1 MSGNTRV
8 STKAL
13 LFGTFSV
20 IPSPM
25 PPTND
30 GANDFLMPDW
40 QERYA
45 DKVRT
50 AEHAVS
56 TIRRGDKVFIG
67 SGAAEPQILVKALID
82 SAGRLAD
89 TRIMH
94 IMTLGVAPYTE
105 EKFTDQFRHNAFFIG
120 ANTRH
125 AVSEGRA
132 DYTPVFLSEIPALFK
147 SGQAPIDVA
156 LIQVSP
162 PDKHGFCSYGV
173 STDIVKSGAESAK
186 KVIAEIN
193 TQMPRALGDCFI
205 SMEDIDMA
213 VPVDVPLL
221 YSHRERA
228 DEVAR
233 RIGKNIA
240 SLIED
245 GSTLQMGIGTIPDSV
260 LHFLTDKKD
269 LGIHTEMFSDG
280 FMELAEKN
288 VINNSRKS
296 IHRGKTVASFCI
308 GSQYLYE
315 YIDNNPSVEFHPTE
329 YTNDPFIVAQNDN
342 MVAINSAIEVDLSGQ
357 VCADSLGTM
366 FYSGIGGQV
375 DFIRGASRSKGGKPV
390 IALPSTAKNDTLS
403 RISVNLKEGAG
414 VVTTR
419 GDVHYVVTEWGVAY
433 LHGKNIRE
441 RAMALIN
448 IAHPKFRKKLLEEAK
463 KINYIYKDQLIAPE
477 TCVYPEDLE
486 QVMVTKTG
494 EELSVRPI
502 RATDEEMLSD
512 MFYDLSD
519 QAIINRFF
527 SMLKSMPHRRL
538 QEFCVI
544 DYEKEISMVVL
555 GGESPNQKVVGLGS
569 YHLSPATHRAEIA
582 FLVADAWQGKG
593 IGTFLMQLLVKI
605 ARAKNFKGLT
615 AEVMRDNVAMIA
627 LMHKAGVPTKSQSVD
642 GSYLFTM
649 DF

>member
-1 MSGNTRV
+1 VSMSAALQTNSGMHV
-8 STKAL
+8 SSASRMML
-13 LFGTFSV
+13 
-20 IPSPM
+20 
-25 PPTND
+25 
-30 GANDFLMPDW
+30 DW
-40 QERYA
+40 QERYK

-50 AEHAVS
+50 PDQAVAS
-56 TIRRGDKVFIG
+56 IRRGDKVFVG
-67 SGAAEPQILVKALID
+67 SGAAEPQILVKALIE

-120 ANTRH
+120 ANTRR

-132 DYTPVFLSEIPALFK
+132 DYTPVFLSEIPALFR

-156 LIQVSP
+156 LIQVSL

-173 STDIVKSGAESAK
+173 STDIVKSAAESANH
-186 KVIAEIN
+186 VIAEIN
-193 TQMPRALGDCFI
+193 PQMPRALGDCFI
-205 SMEDIDMA
+205 NMDNIDMA

-221 YSHRERA
+221 YSQEAKA
-228 DEVAR
+228 DEISR

-260 LHFLTDKKD
+260 LHYLEDKKD
-269 LGIHTEMFSDG
+269 LGVHTEMFSDG
-280 FMELAEKN
+280 FMELARKG
-288 VINNSRKS
+288 VINNSRKI
-296 IHRGKTVASFCI
+296 IHPGKTIASFCI
-308 GSQYLYE
+308 GGRELYD
-315 YIDNNPSVEFHPTE
+315 YVDDNPGIEFHPTE
-329 YTNDPFIVAQNDN
+329 YTNDPFIIAQNER
-342 MVAINSAIEVDLSGQ
+342 MIAINSAIEVDLSGQ

-375 DFIRGASRSKGGKPV
+375 DFVRGSSRSKGGKPV
-390 IALPSTAKNDTLS
+390 IALPSTAKNDSIS
-403 RISVNLKEGAG
+403 RISVHLQPGAG

-441 RAMALIN
+441 RAMALIGV
-448 IAHPKFRKKLLEEAK
+448 AHPKFRGWLLEEAK
-463 KINYIYKDQLIAPE
+463 RLNYIYKDQMLSPE
-477 TCVYPEDLE
+477 GAVYPEE
-486 QVMVTKTG
+486 FETKMSTKDG
-494 EELSVRPI
+494 SELLVRAVRP
-502 RATDEEMLSD
+502 ADEEMLSD

-519 QAIINRFF
+519 QTIINRFF
-527 SMLKSMPHRRL
+527 SMLKSMPHREL
-538 QEFCVI
+538 QQFCCI
-544 DYEKEISMVVL
+544 DYNTEMSVVAL
-555 GGESPNQKVVGLGS
+555 TTEGVRQKVAGLGS
-569 YHLSPATHRAEIA
+569 YHLNPATHRAEIA

-593 IGTFLMQLLVKI
+593 IGTFLMRMLVKI
-605 ARAKNFKGLT
+605 AKANNIKGLT
-615 AEVMRDNVAMIA
+615 AEVMRDNLAMIA
-627 LMHKAGVPTKSQSVD
+627 LMHKSGVPAKSIPVD

>member
-1 MSGNTRV
+1 MSDK
-8 STKAL
+8 S
-13 LFGTFSV
+13 
-20 IPSPM
+20 
-25 PPTND
+25 
-30 GANDFLMPDW
+30 GASAATTGGRDPDSSYSLPDW
-40 QERYA
+40 QQRYA
-45 DKVRT
+45 EKIRT
-50 AEHAVS
+50 PEQAVA

-67 SGAAEPQILVKALID
+67 SGAAEPQVLVKALID

-120 ANTRH
+120 ANTRQ
-125 AVSEGRA
+125 AVAEGRA
-132 DYTPVFLSEIPALFK
+132 DYTPVFLSEIPRLFR
-147 SGQAPIDVA
+147 SGQVPIDVA
-156 LIQVSP
+156 LIQVSL

-173 STDIVKSGAESAK
+173 STDVVKSGAETAT

-193 TQMPRALGDCFI
+193 PRMPRALGDCFI
-205 SMEDIDMA
+205 NMDDIDLA

-221 YSHRERA
+221 YSVRERA

-260 LHFLTDKKD
+260 LHYLTDKKD
-269 LGIHTEMFSDG
+269 IGIHTEMFSDG
-280 FMELAEKN
+280 FMELVEAG
-288 VINNSRKS
+288 VITNARKT
-296 IHRGKTVASFCI
+296 IHPGKTIASFCM
-308 GSQYLYE
+308 GSQELYD
-315 YIDNNPSVEFHPTE
+315 YVDNNPAIEFHPTE
-329 YTNDPFIVAQNDN
+329 YTNDPFIICQNDK
-342 MVAINSAIEVDLSGQ
+342 MVAINSAIEVDLTGQ
-357 VCADSLGTM
+357 VCADSLGAM
-366 FYSGIGGQV
+366 FYSGIGGQL
-375 DFIRGASRSKGGKPV
+375 DFVRGASRSKGGKPV
-390 IALPSTAKNDTLS
+390 IALPSTAKNDTVS
-403 RISVNLKEGAG
+403 RISVNLREGAG

-448 IAHPKFRKKLLEEAK
+448 IAHPKFRKELMEGAK
-463 KINYIYKDQLIAPE
+463 KLNYIYKDQILSPE
-477 TCVYPEDLE
+477 EAVYPEDLE
-486 QVMVTKTG
+486 ATMVTKDG
-494 EELSVRPI
+494 VELLVRPI
-502 RATDEEMLSD
+502 KPTDEEMLSD

-519 QAIINRFF
+519 QTIINRFF

-538 QEFCVI
+538 QQFCCI
-544 DYEKEISMVVL
+544 DYE
-555 GGESPNQKVVGLGS
+555 GEMSLVAVAGEGPRQKIVGVGS
-569 YHLSPATHRAEIA
+569 YHLNPATHRAEIA

-593 IGTFLMQLLVKI
+593 IGTHLMQSLVKI
-605 ARAKNFKGLT
+605 AKSKNIKGFT

-627 LMHKAGVPTKSQSVD
+627 LMHKSGVPPKSTPVD
-642 GSYLFTM
+642 GSYLFVM

>member
-1 MSGNTRV
+1 MSDSSKSSASSANASPV
-8 STKAL
+8 SEAY
-13 LFGTFSV
+13 SM
-20 IPSPM
+20 S
-25 PPTND
+25 
-30 GANDFLMPDW
+30 DW
-40 QERYA
+40 QQRYA
-45 DKVRT
+45 EKLRT
-50 AEHAVS
+50 PEQAVA

-67 SGAAEPQILVKALID
+67 SGAAEPQVLVKALIE

-120 ANTRH
+120 ANTRQ
-125 AVSEGRA
+125 AVAEGRA
-132 DYTPVFLSEIPALFK
+132 DYTPVFLSEIPSLFK
-147 SGQAPIDVA
+147 HGQIPIDVA
-156 LIQVSP
+156 LIQVSQ

-173 STDIVKSGAESAK
+173 STDVVKSASESAA

-193 TQMPRALGDCFI
+193 PRMPRALGDCFI
-205 SMEDIDMA
+205 SMDDIDLA

-240 SLIED
+240 TLIED

-260 LHFLTDKKD
+260 LHYLTDKKD

-280 FMELAEKN
+280 FMELVEKG
-288 VINNSRKS
+288 VINNSKKT
-296 IHRGKTVASFCI
+296 IHQGKTVASFCI
-308 GSQYLYE
+308 GSQSLYD
-315 YIDNNPSVEFHPTE
+315 YVDNNPVIEFHPTE
-329 YTNDPFIVAQNDN
+329 YTNDPFIVCQNDK
-342 MVAINSAIEVDLSGQ
+342 MCAINSAIEVDLTGQ
-357 VCADSLGTM
+357 VCADSLGAM
-366 FYSGIGGQV
+366 FYSGIGGQI
-375 DFIRGASRSKGGKPV
+375 DFVRGASRSKGGKPI
-390 IALPSTAKNDTLS
+390 IAMPSTAKNDTVS

-441 RAMALIN
+441 RAMSLIN
-448 IAHPKFRKKLLEEAK
+448 IAHPKFRKKLLEGAK
-463 KINYIYKDQLIAPE
+463 KLSYVYKDQILTPE
-477 TCVYPEDLE
+477 EAVYPEDLE
-486 QVMVTKTG
+486 TIMVTKG
-494 EELSVRPI
+494 GMELTVRPI
-502 RATDEEMLSD
+502 RPTDEEMLSD

-519 QAIINRFF
+519 QTIINRFF
-527 SMLKSMPHRRL
+527 SMLKSMPHRKL
-538 QEFCVI
+538 QQFCCV
-544 DYEKEISMVVL
+544 DYKEEMSLVAL
-555 GGESPNQKVVGLGS
+555 TQDGPRQKIVGLGS
-569 YHLSPATHRAEIA
+569 FHLNPATHRAEIA

-593 IGTFLMQLLVKI
+593 IGTFMMHMLVKI
-605 ARAKNFKGLT
+605 ARSLHFKGLT

-627 LMHKAGVPTKSQSVD
+627 LMHKSGVPPKSVPVD

>member
-1 MSGNTRV
+1 MDEAHVLS
-8 STKAL
+8 
-13 LFGTFSV
+13 
-20 IPSPM
+20 
-25 PPTND
+25 
-30 GANDFLMPDW
+30 DW
-40 QERYA
+40 QTRYSG
-45 DKVRT
+45 KLRT
-50 AEHAVS
+50 PEEAVAS
-56 TIRRGDKVFIG
+56 IRRGDKVFIG
-67 SGAAEPQILVKALID
+67 SGAAEPQVLVKALIE

-120 ANTRH
+120 ANTRQ
-125 AVSEGRA
+125 AVAEGRA
-132 DYTPVFLSEIPALFK
+132 DYTPVFLSEIPALFRH
-147 SGQAPIDVA
+147 GQIPIDVA

-173 STDIVKSGAESAK
+173 STDVVKAASESAA
-186 KVIAEIN
+186 KVIAEVN
-193 TQMPRALGDCFI
+193 PRMPRALGDCFI
-205 SMEDIDMA
+205 SMDDIDLA
-213 VPVDVPLL
+213 IPVDVPLL

-228 DEVAR
+228 DDVAR

-245 GSTLQMGIGTIPDSV
+245 GATLQMGIGTIPDSV

-280 FMELAEKN
+280 FMELVEKG
-288 VINNSRKS
+288 VINNSKKS
-296 IHRGKTVASFCI
+296 IHTGKTVASFCI
-308 GSQYLYE
+308 GSQSLYD
-315 YIDNNPSVEFHPTE
+315 YVDNNPAIEFHPTE
-329 YTNDPFIVAQNDN
+329 YTNDPFIVCKNDN
-342 MVAINSAIEVDLSGQ
+342 MCAINSAIEVDLTGQ
-357 VCADSLGTM
+357 VCADSLGAM
-366 FYSGIGGQV
+366 FYSGIGGQI
-375 DFIRGASRSKGGKPV
+375 DFVRGASRSKGGKPI
-390 IALPSTAKNDTLS
+390 IAMPSTAKNDTVS

-448 IAHPKFRKKLLEEAK
+448 IAHPKFRKKLLEGAK
-463 KINYIYKDQLIAPE
+463 KLHYVYGDQLLSPE
-477 TCVYPEDLE
+477 EAVYPEDLE
-486 QVMVTKTG
+486 TVMVTKDSA
-494 EELSVRPI
+494 ELTVRPV
-502 RATDEEMLSD
+502 RPTDEEMLSD

-519 QAIINRFF
+519 QTIINRFF

-538 QEFCVI
+538 QQFCCI
-544 DYEKEISMVVL
+544 DYKEEMSIVAL
-555 GGESPNQKVVGLGS
+555 TEEGPRQKIVGLGS
-569 YHLSPATHRAEIA
+569 YHLNPATHRAEIA

-593 IGTFLMQLLVKI
+593 IGTFMMKMLVKI
-605 ARAKNFKGLT
+605 ARSKNIKGLT

-627 LMHKAGVPTKSQSVD
+627 LMHKSGVPPKSTPVD